1 MARKIVLLLLVCLVA
16 VSVCAAAADH
26 GGGVGIE
33 AAERERMEAL
43 KREAQRKLRDGSV
56 QGLHDRL
63 VMTENE
69 FRTVEHELRELH
81 QRMSTQSRSEKLP
94 DKEMIGKFMQQEMQ
108 LKGRLAELGGKREEL
123 HNSISHM
130 MREL

>member
-1 MARKIVLLLLVCLVA
+1 MARKIVLLLLVCLA
-16 VSVCAAAADH
+16 VCAGEAAVH
-26 GGGVGIE
+26 GGGAGTE

-43 KREAQRKLRDGSV
+43 KREAQRKLRDVSV

-63 VMTENE
+63 AMTENE

-108 LKGRLAELGGKREEL
+108 LKGRLSELGGKRGEL

>member
-1 MARKIVLLLLVCLVA
+1 MLLLLVCLA
-16 VSVCAAAADH
+16 VCAGEAAVH
-26 GGGVGIE
+26 GGGAGTE

-43 KREAQRKLRDGSV
+43 KREAQRKLRDVSV

-63 VMTENE
+63 AMTENE

-108 LKGRLAELGGKREEL
+108 LKGRLSELGGKRGEL

>member
-1 MARKIVLLLLVCLVA
+1 MARKIVLLLLCLVA
-16 VSVCAAAADH
+16 VCAGAADH
-26 GGGVGIE
+26 GGVGIE

-63 VMTENE
+63 AMTENE